1 MNKRIAKKI
10 HKQFNG
16 NYLTARRN
24 CIYCADWGCGCA
36 NGHPDVYP
44 GDRSDYL
51 YGGCKEKFGACN
63 FLAKQLKKEG
73 LSLSGWKLM
82 EIPANHVY
90 VFQNMKKHKDI
101 TITVE
106 SACYEIS
113 STDMFWEFSE
123 KYNAYAHNTLSEA
136 LKAPWQHWN
145 FARLAHMK
153 GNHEFNCCS
162 R

>member
-1 MNKRIAKKI
+1 
-10 HKQFNG
+10 
-16 NYLTARRN
+16 
-24 CIYCADWGCGCA
+24 
-36 NGHPDVYP
+36 
-44 GDRSDYL
+44 
-51 YGGCKEKFGACN
+51 
-63 FLAKQLKKEG
+63 
-73 LSLSGWKLM
+73 M

-90 VFQNMKKHKDI
+90 VFQNMKKHKNI

-145 FARLAHMK
+145 FVIGGKR
-153 GNHEFNCCS
+153 S
-162 R
+162 